1 MLSVRENTDVFGEL
15 IDNDVIEVF
24 EQSNDYEGNLV
35 IEEIKE
41 TEEVFE
47 ESEDLEDV
55 DYIQC
60 DRLTEQLQRNHRLVM
75 RQNISSLPGTWVS
88 SQ

>member
-15 IDNDVIEVF
+15 IANDVIEVF

-60 DRLTEQLQRNHRLVM
+60 DRLTEKLQRNHRLVM
-75 RQNISSLPGTWVS
+75 RQNISSLPGIWVS

>member
-60 DRLTEQLQRNHRLVM
+60 DRLTEKLQRNHRLVM
-75 RQNISSLPGTWVS
+75 RQNISSLPGIWVS

>member
-24 EQSNDYEGNLV
+24 EQSNDYEGNLI
-35 IEEIKE
+35 IEEVKE

-47 ESEDLEDV
+47 ESEDQEDV